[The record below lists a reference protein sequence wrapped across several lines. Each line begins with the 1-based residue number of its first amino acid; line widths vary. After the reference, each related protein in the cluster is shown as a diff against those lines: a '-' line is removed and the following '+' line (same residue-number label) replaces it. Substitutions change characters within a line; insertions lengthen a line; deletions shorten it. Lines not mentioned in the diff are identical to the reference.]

1 MTSTKA
7 EDADAKRSRR
17 RSSTAIKESLREL
30 SVQLSLLYHQIS
42 AHFDLRDIDF
52 DCLDLVKRHGP
63 ISPSALV
70 RRTGLHA
77 ATMTGVLDRLEKGG
91 WIVRERNPV
100 DRRSVVLRAR
110 RERNSELFSLYSG
123 MNTSMDKLLT
133 QYTVEELERIA
144 DFLRHTAD
152 AGRTATDDLAAQAE
166 PHRPRT

>member
-7 EDADAKRSRR
+7 DDADADRSRW
-17 RSSTAIKESLREL
+17 RSSAAIKESLREL
-30 SVQLSLLYHQIS
+30 SVQLSLLNHQIS

-63 ISPSALV
+63 ISPSALA
-70 RRTGLHA
+70 RRAGLHA

-91 WIVRERNPV
+91 WIVRERNLV
-100 DRRSVVLRAR
+100 DRRAVVLQAR
-110 RERNSELFSLYSG
+110 RERHQQLFSLYSG

-133 QYTVEELERIA
+133 RYTVEELERIA

-152 AGRTATDDLAAQAE
+152 AGRTATIDLAV
-166 PHRPRT
+166 R